1 MKFETGKYYHLY
13 NRSNNKEIVFHEK
26 ENYPYFLQQYQE
38 FVSQYF
44 TTFAYCLMPTHFHFL
59 VKVDNESEEVNTA
72 IGRWLSSYTK
82 AINKRYERQGSLFQ
96 PHTKAKNIDD
106 ESYLLT
112 LITYIHQNPVRA
124 GLVNHCSKWEHSSY
138 QTYIGLNENRFVDTS
153 LLLHYF
159 KSKESYAKYADELLT
174 AVRKEYWI

>member
-96 PHTKAKNIDD
+96 
-106 ESYLLT
+106 
-112 LITYIHQNPVRA
+112 
-124 GLVNHCSKWEHSSY
+124 
-138 QTYIGLNENRFVDTS
+138 
-153 LLLHYF
+153 
-159 KSKESYAKYADELLT
+159 KY
-174 AVRKEYWI
+174 